1 MTDEGERTR
10 TVAYQRPSRWHRII
24 ASEHLAGWAFVAPAV
39 ILIAVFALIP
49 IGWSLLLSFQANN
62 LLAPGHYVGLA
73 NYKAL
78 TKDPQFRSAIGHT
91 LVYTVIFVPVS
102 IVGALGL
109 AVALNRKIRGMR
121 FYRL

>member
-1 MTDEGERTR
+1 MTARAEVTR
-10 TVAYQRPSRWHRII
+10 PVAYQQPSRWHRII

-62 LLAPGHYVGLA
+62 LLAPGHYVGFA

-78 TKDPQFRSAIGHT
+78 TRTRSSDRRSVT
-91 LVYTVIFVPVS
+91 QSSTRRCSCPS
-102 IVGALGL
+102 
-109 AVALNRKIRGMR
+109 R
-121 FYRL
+121 